1 MALESACFNYSEVW
15 LTTVQPH
22 SFVHSINLGII
33 SHDPSRTQIMVK
45 TDKLKTS
52 HFLSLMK
59 RLLQGRVQ
67 GPGTRRREVLPSLGS
82 QGLWLQP
89 RDSASS
95 RLTLSVASLA
105 GSSVSQGCPEKQ
117 NQSDIH
123 QIYRHVWAW
132 QWALAHVV
140 LEVEKSHGLQSTGC
154 RTGKASG
161 VRESGTTGVNPGI
174 RWPEN
179 QDLWYLKTGRDGHTS
194 SRRDKENSLF
204 LDLFVTFGPPTT
216 WMMPTRVTRSIKIKC

>member
-22 SFVHSINLGII
+22 SFVHSINLSII

-45 TDKLKTS
+45 TDKLKRS

-67 GPGTRRREVLPSLGS
+67 GPGTRRREVLPSLGC

-95 RLTLSVASLA
+95 RLTLSVALTGWFQCQPGLSRETEPIGDIQTCMSLTMGI
-105 GSSVSQGCPEKQ
+105 GSCGFGGWEVPLPAVYWLQNWESQWGKRIRDHWCKSWNP
-117 NQSDIH
+117 
-123 QIYRHVWAW
+123 VAW
-132 QWALAHVV
+132 EPRSLIS
-140 LEVEKSHGLQSTGC
+140 EDRK
-154 RTGKASG
+154 
-161 VRESGTTGVNPGI
+161 
-174 RWPEN
+174 RWTY
-179 QDLWYLKTGRDGHTS
+179 QLKKR
-194 SRRDKENSLF
+194 
-204 LDLFVTFGPPTT
+204 
-216 WMMPTRVTRSIKIKC
+216 